1 MTNTPPFAGEGARR
15 VRLGDIA
22 SVKAGNVAPKKGL
35 FSERGIPFVRAG
47 SLSRLLDGESPRS
60 LERIDKMTADK
71 LGMQLFPEGTIL
83 FAKSG
88 MSCMTG
94 NVYVLKEPCYVVS
107 HLACV
112 AIDNTELTLYLKHYF
127 RWNKPNALVENPS
140 FPSIRLGK
148 IKDME
153 IRLPDARQIA
163 RWVSTLERIEGLM
176 ETHEHQLSLLDDLVK
191 SRFVEMFGDPSDN
204 SRNYQVVSIGEILS
218 VQPSNGLYKPQK
230 DYVTD
235 GSGVPI
241 IRIDSFNE
249 EGPNYSALKRL
260 NCTQKETEK
269 YGLRDGDIVV
279 NRVNSIGCMGK
290 TMLIDHLP
298 EVVVFE
304 SNMMRMHVEESTMF
318 PRFLRHQMT
327 SDYAKRYFESHAKK
341 AIGQASINQAD
352 VKGLKVLVPP
362 YVDQKSFL
370 DFAAEVDKSRFVVQ
384 KQIEKLQALYDSLAQ
399 EYFG

>member
-1 MTNTPPFAGEGARR
+1 M
-15 VRLGDIA
+15 RLGDIA

-191 SRFVEMFGDPSDN
+191 SRFVEMFGDPTNGVAWPSKRLDEICTIVTGNTPPRKDPSNYGDYIEWCKTDN
-204 SRNYQVVSIGEILS
+204 ITDAKYLTTASEMLSEEGALRGRVVPAGSILMACIAGSVKSIGKVAVADRSVAFNQQINALIPSEMIDVEYLLWALRLS
-218 VQPSNGLYKPQK
+218 K
-230 DYVTD
+230 DYLC
-235 GSGVPI
+235 SGVNMQLKGI
-241 IRIDSFNE
+241 LNKTSLSAKSF
-249 EGPNYSALKRL
+249 
-260 NCTQKETEK
+260 C
-269 YGLRDGDIVV
+269 
-279 NRVNSIGCMGK
+279 
-290 TMLIDHLP
+290 
-298 EVVVFE
+298 
-304 SNMMRMHVEESTMF
+304 
-318 PRFLRHQMT
+318 
-327 SDYAKRYFESHAKK
+327 
-341 AIGQASINQAD
+341 
-352 VKGLKVLVPP
+352 VPP
-362 YVDQKSFL
+362 LALQQQ
-370 DFAAEVDKSRFVVQ
+370 FAAFVAEVDKSRFVVQ

>member
-1 MTNTPPFAGEGARR
+1 M
-15 VRLGDIA
+15 RLGDIA

-71 LGMQLFPEGTIL
+71 LGMHLFPEGTIL

-191 SRFVEMFGDPSDN
+191 SRFVEMFEKSTSLKMVRLKD
-204 SRNYQVVSIGEILS
+204 VCS
-218 VQPSNGLYKPQK
+218 VI
-230 DYVTD
+230 TD
-235 GSGVPI
+235 GTHQSPKFQSEGVPFLFVSNI
-241 IRIDSFNE
+241 ANNELSYETSKYISLEDYETLIKRTPIEIGDILVSAVGSFGHPAIVKDERPFCFQRHIAYLKPRQEKVNSVFLH
-249 EGPNYSALKRL
+249 SALLSDGAQRYMDSAAKGVAQRTVTL
-260 NCTQKETEK
+260 NSFKE
-269 YGLRDGDIVV
+269 LVIP
-279 NRVNSIGCMGK
+279 
-290 TMLIDHLP
+290 LP
-298 EVVVFE
+298 PLSLQQEF
-304 SNMMRMHVEESTMF
+304 
-318 PRFLRHQMT
+318 
-327 SDYAKRYFESHAKK
+327 AA
-341 AIGQASINQAD
+341 
-352 VKGLKVLVPP
+352 
-362 YVDQKSFL
+362 
-370 DFAAEVDKSRFVVQ
+370 FAAEVDKSRFVVQ
-384 KQIEKLQALYDSLAQ
+384 QQAVKYNDVIASSGIATIGRGELV
-399 EYFG
+399 

>member
-1 MTNTPPFAGEGARR
+1 M
-15 VRLGDIA
+15 RLGDIA

-71 LGMQLFPEGTIL
+71 LGMHLFPEGTIL

-191 SRFVEMFGDPSDN
+191 SRFVEMFGDPAASPKFETCRVEDIADVFVGVVVKPKQYYADDSKNAVKAFRSLNVGEMHIRDN
-204 SRNYQVVSIGEILS
+204 DWVYFTQEGNQAASKSI
-218 VQPSNGLYKPQK
+218 
-230 DYVTD
+230 
-235 GSGVPI
+235 
-241 IRIDSFNE
+241 
-249 EGPNYSALKRL
+249 LKS
-260 NCTQKETEK
+260 
-269 YGLRDGDIVV
+269 GDILIVRSGYPGTSCIV
-279 NRVNSIGCMGK
+279 SSEYEGC
-290 TMLIDHLP
+290 TVSYTHLTLP
-298 EVVVFE
+298 
-304 SNMMRMHVEESTMF
+304 T
-318 PRFLRHQMT
+318 T
-327 SDYAKRYFESHAKK
+327 
-341 AIGQASINQAD
+341 
-352 VKGLKVLVPP
+352 
-362 YVDQKSFL
+362 
-370 DFAAEVDKSRFVVQ
+370 
-384 KQIEKLQALYDSLAQ
+384 
-399 EYFG
+399 

>member
-1 MTNTPPFAGEGARR
+1 M
-15 VRLGDIA
+15 RLGDIA

-191 SRFVEMFGDPSDN
+191 SRFVEMFGDPTNGVAWPSKRLDEICTIVTGNTPPRKDPSNYGDYIEWCKTDN
-204 SRNYQVVSIGEILS
+204 ITDAKYLTTASEMLSEEGALRGRVVPAGSILMACIAGSVKSIGKVAVADRS
-218 VQPSNGLYKPQK
+218 VA
-230 DYVTD
+230 
-235 GSGVPI
+235 
-241 IRIDSFNE
+241 FNQQI
-249 EGPNYSALKRL
+249 ND
-260 NCTQKETEK
+260 
-269 YGLRDGDIVV
+269 GLRRRD
-279 NRVNSIGCMGK
+279 
-290 TMLIDHLP
+290 
-298 EVVVFE
+298 
-304 SNMMRMHVEESTMF
+304 
-318 PRFLRHQMT
+318 
-327 SDYAKRYFESHAKK
+327 
-341 AIGQASINQAD
+341 
-352 VKGLKVLVPP
+352 
-362 YVDQKSFL
+362 
-370 DFAAEVDKSRFVVQ
+370 
-384 KQIEKLQALYDSLAQ
+384 
-399 EYFG
+399 

>member
-1 MTNTPPFAGEGARR
+1 M
-15 VRLGDIA
+15 RLGDIA

-191 SRFVEMFGDPSDN
+191 SRFVEMFGDPTNGVAWPSKRLDEICTIVTGNTPPRKDPSNYGDYIEWCKTDN
-204 SRNYQVVSIGEILS
+204 ITDAKYLTTASEMLSEEGALRGRVVPAGSILMACIAGSVKSIGKVAVADRSVAFNQQINALIPSEMIDVEYLLWALRLS
-218 VQPSNGLYKPQK
+218 K
-230 DYVTD
+230 DYLC
-235 GSGVPI
+235 SGVNMQLKGI
-241 IRIDSFNE
+241 LNKTSLSAKSF
-249 EGPNYSALKRL
+249 
-260 NCTQKETEK
+260 C
-269 YGLRDGDIVV
+269 
-279 NRVNSIGCMGK
+279 
-290 TMLIDHLP
+290 
-298 EVVVFE
+298 
-304 SNMMRMHVEESTMF
+304 
-318 PRFLRHQMT
+318 
-327 SDYAKRYFESHAKK
+327 
-341 AIGQASINQAD
+341 
-352 VKGLKVLVPP
+352 VPP
-362 YVDQKSFL
+362 LALQQQ
-370 DFAAEVDKSRFVVQ
+370 FAAFVAEVDKSRFVVQ
-384 KQIEKLQALYDSLAQ
+384 QQVVKYNDVIASSGIAIIGRDELV
-399 EYFG
+399 

>member
-1 MTNTPPFAGEGARR
+1 MTNKPPFAGEGARR

-47 SLSRLLDGESPRS
+47 SLSRLLDGESPIS
-60 LERIDKMTADK
+60 LERIDKTTADK
-71 LGMQLFPEGTIL
+71 LGMHLFPEGTIL

-191 SRFVEMFGDPSDN
+191 SRFVEMFEKSASLKMVRLKD
-204 SRNYQVVSIGEILS
+204 VCS
-218 VQPSNGLYKPQK
+218 VI
-230 DYVTD
+230 TD
-235 GSGVPI
+235 GTHQSPKFQSEGVPFLFVSNI
-241 IRIDSFNE
+241 ANNELTYETSKYISLEDYETLIKRTPIEIGDILVSAVGSFGHPAIVKDERPFCFQRHIAYLKPRQEKVNSVFLH
-249 EGPNYSALKRL
+249 SALLSDGAQRYMDSAAKGVAQRTVTL
-260 NCTQKETEK
+260 NSFKE
-269 YGLRDGDIVV
+269 LVIP
-279 NRVNSIGCMGK
+279 
-290 TMLIDHLP
+290 LP
-298 EVVVFE
+298 PLSLQQEF
-304 SNMMRMHVEESTMF
+304 
-318 PRFLRHQMT
+318 
-327 SDYAKRYFESHAKK
+327 AA
-341 AIGQASINQAD
+341 
-352 VKGLKVLVPP
+352 
-362 YVDQKSFL
+362 
-370 DFAAEVDKSRFVVQ
+370 FAAEVDKSRVVVQ
-384 KQIEKLQALYDSLAQ
+384 KQIEKLQTLYDSLAQ

>member
-1 MTNTPPFAGEGARR
+1 M
-15 VRLGDIA
+15 RLGDIA

-47 SLSRLLDGESPRS
+47 SLSRLLDGESPIS
-60 LERIDKMTADK
+60 LERIDKTTADK
-71 LGMQLFPEGTIL
+71 LGMHLFPEGTIL

-191 SRFVEMFGDPSDN
+191 SRFVEMFGDPAASPKFETCRVEDIADVFVGVVVKPKQYYADDSKNAVKAFRSLNVGEMHIRDN
-204 SRNYQVVSIGEILS
+204 DWVYFTQEGNQAASKSI
-218 VQPSNGLYKPQK
+218 
-230 DYVTD
+230 
-235 GSGVPI
+235 
-241 IRIDSFNE
+241 
-249 EGPNYSALKRL
+249 LKS
-260 NCTQKETEK
+260 
-269 YGLRDGDIVV
+269 GDILIVRSGYPGTSCIV
-279 NRVNSIGCMGK
+279 SSEYEGCNAID
-290 TMLIDHLP
+290 LIIARIKDDGVLP
-298 EVVVFE
+298 EFLAE
-304 SNMMRMHVEESTMF
+304 FNNSTRMKDLIERMSVGSAQKHFNVGFYKQVEI
-318 PRFLRHQMT
+318 PL
-327 SDYAKRYFESHAKK
+327 
-341 AIGQASINQAD
+341 
-352 VKGLKVLVPP
+352 PP
-362 YVDQKSFL
+362 IEIQREYLAFQHR
-370 DFAAEVDKSRFVVQ
+370 VDKSRVVVHRQ
-384 KQIEKLQALYDSLAQ
+384 VVKYNGVIASSGIAIIGRGELV
-399 EYFG
+399 

>member
-1 MTNTPPFAGEGARR
+1 M
-15 VRLGDIA
+15 RLGDIA

-191 SRFVEMFGDPSDN
+191 SRFVEMFGDPVENPIRLPCKAIASLGELKNGVNYRKGESGVEIRCLGVSDFGAKSELKDVTN
-204 SRNYQVVSIGEILS
+204 LNYVSLASPPSEENLLKDGDVVFVRSNGNKKLVGRCMS
-218 VQPSNGLYKPQK
+218 VYPGRKDVTFSGFCIRLRITSDLVRIPYLVWSLRQPSSRERLIGRGANIQNLNQ
-230 DYVTD
+230 
-235 GSGVPI
+235 
-241 IRIDSFNE
+241 RILGE
-249 EGPNYSALKRL
+249 
-260 NCTQKETEK
+260 
-269 YGLRDGDIVV
+269 
-279 NRVNSIGCMGK
+279 M
-290 TMLIDHLP
+290 HLP
-298 EVVVFE
+298 IPPL
-304 SNMMRMHVEESTMF
+304 SLQDA
-318 PRFLRHQMT
+318 FLT
-327 SDYAKRYFESHAKK
+327 
-341 AIGQASINQAD
+341 
-352 VKGLKVLVPP
+352 
-362 YVDQKSFL
+362 
-370 DFAAEVDKSRFVVQ
+370 FAAEVDKSRFVVQ
-384 KQIEKLQALYDSLAQ
+384 QQVVKYNDVIASSGIAIIGRSELA
-399 EYFG
+399 